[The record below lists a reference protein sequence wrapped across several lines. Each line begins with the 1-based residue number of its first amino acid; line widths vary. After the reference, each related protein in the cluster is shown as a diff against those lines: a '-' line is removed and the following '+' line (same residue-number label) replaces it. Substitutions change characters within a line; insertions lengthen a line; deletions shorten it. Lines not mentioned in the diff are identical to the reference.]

1 MKKSNNGDV
10 KCVKTVRYLE
20 ALIAYNSTHIRREK
34 ERLSELE
41 SLLDE
46 VKYIK

>member
-1 MKKSNNGDV
+1 MVRYKNGAV
-10 KCVKTVRYLE
+10 KCVKTVRYIE
-20 ALIAYNSTHIRREK
+20 ALIAYKRTHIRREK

-41 SLLDE
+41 GLFNE

>member
-1 MKKSNNGDV
+1 MKKSKNNGS

-20 ALIAYNSTHIRREK
+20 ALISYKRTHIRREK

-41 SLLDE
+41 DMLKE
-46 VKYIK
+46 VS